1 MSSAHRKFESGS
13 QKRKKKQRIEKLVQS
28 QQGAMDMFITK
39 QSQVSSDNPTPDN
52 DPIDP
57 PENNVE
63 VEEALPDNTNTQIG
77 NNSEDLNP
85 SLNVGDSFLPDIF
98 DPRYWDSLDS
108 KQVDIL
114 AQKGPKRDLSIQKG
128 PKDRLS
134 RRFSSL
140 FYNRI
145 LSNGESC
152 DRDWLVYSKELDRA
166 FCFSCK
172 LFTKKGHR

>member
-1 MSSAHRKFESGS
+1 
-13 QKRKKKQRIEKLVQS
+13 
-28 QQGAMDMFITK
+28 MDRFIIQ

-57 PENNVE
+57 LENNVE

-85 SLNVGDSFLPDIF
+85 SLNAGDSFLPDIF

-114 AQKGPKRDLSIQKG
+114 AQKGPKRDLLI
-128 PKDRLS
+128 
-134 RRFSSL
+134 
-140 FYNRI
+140 
-145 LSNGESC
+145 
-152 DRDWLVYSKELDRA
+152 
-166 FCFSCK
+166 
-172 LFTKKGHR
+172 